1 MGGRLRHT
9 QGAGLSDLPA
19 GGEQQQQSV
28 STSAA
33 RNLATTTKTR
43 AQWAAL
49 TPRWVLH
56 LLPWVRVDGGTYR
69 VNRVRLLDPD
79 ERKVRFT
86 TVDGQP
92 VVPVTELQ
100 RLSLF
105 GGLHVDAVQSIADA
119 LQVERHDTG
128 TVLMTEG
135 EEGDKLYLLA
145 EGTVDVSITGSRGQK
160 LRINTLGGGEIFGE
174 GALLSDTPR
183 TATVTVLSPST
194 VLTLSRAQ
202 FDDLMAAHPELRTAM
217 EAVAERRRRQRAE
230 VNEYGEHKIE
240 VAGGHHG
247 ERVLPETYVD
257 YEEEPREYPLSVVQ
271 TIVRV
276 HTRVSDVYS
285 NPIDQLEEQLRLSIE
300 GIRERQEHELINNQ
314 EFGLLHAAPTSM
326 RTACRTGAPTPDDM
340 DDLLALVWKRPAF
353 FLAHPLAITAFGREC
368 TRRGVPPPTTQMF
381 GSPFLTWRGVPIV
394 PCDKLL
400 VGGKA
405 RVGSRAGTTNILLMR
420 VGEREQGVVGLH
432 TSGLPGEPEGL
443 PGMSV
448 RLMNINNRAVASYL
462 LTLYFSAAV
471 LIDDAIAVLEGVE
484 VGHYHEY
491 E

>member
-1 MGGRLRHT
+1 M
-9 QGAGLSDLPA
+9 SDLPA
-19 GGEQQQQSV
+19 GGEQQQSV

-33 RNLATTTKTR
+33 RKLASTTKTR

-49 TPRWVLH
+49 TPRWLLH

-105 GGLHVDAVQSIADA
+105 EGLHVDAVQSIADA

-145 EGTVDVSITGSRGQK
+145 EGTVDVSITGSRGQN
-160 LRINTLGGGEIFGE
+160 LRINTLAGGEIFGE

-202 FDDLMAAHPELRTAM
+202 FTELMAAHPDLRAAM
-217 EAVAERRRRQRAE
+217 ESVAERRRRQREE
-230 VNEYGEHKIE
+230 VDEYGEHKIE

-247 ERVLPETYVD
+247 EQELPETFVD
-257 YEEEPREYPLSVVQ
+257 YDEDPPEYPLSVVQ

-285 NPIDQLEEQLRLSIE
+285 DPIDQLEEQLRLSIE
-300 GIRERQEHELINNQ
+300 GVRERQEYELINNQ

-326 RTACRTGAPTPDDM
+326 RTTSRTGAPTPDDM
-340 DDLLALVWKRPAF
+340 DDLLTLVWKRPAF

-368 TRRGVPPPTTQMF
+368 TRRGVPPPTTQML

-400 VGGKA
+400 VGGRA

-448 RLMNINNRAVASYL
+448 RLMSINSRAVASYL

-471 LIDDAIAVLEGVE
+471 LVEDAIAVLEGVE
-484 VGHYHEY
+484 VGRYHEY

>member
-1 MGGRLRHT
+1 
-9 QGAGLSDLPA
+9 LPA
-19 GGEQQQQSV
+19 GPEQPQSV

-86 TVDGQP
+86 MVDGQP

-100 RLSLF
+100 QLFLF
-105 GGLHVDAVQSIADA
+105 GDLDVAALQAIADA
-119 LQVERHDTG
+119 LEVERHDTG

-135 EEGDKLYLLA
+135 EAGDKFYLLA
-145 EGTVDVSITGSRGQK
+145 EGTVEVSIASSRGQA

-174 GALLSDTPR
+174 GALLSDRPR
-183 TATVTVLSPST
+183 AATIATLAPST

-202 FDDLMAAHPELRTAM
+202 FTELMEAHPDLRAAM
-217 EAVAERRRRQRAE
+217 EAVVERRRLQRDE
-230 VNEYGEHKIE
+230 VDEYGEHKIE

-247 ERVLPETYVD
+247 ELVLPETFVD
-257 YEEEPREYPLSVVQ
+257 YDEEPREYPLSVVQ

-300 GIRERQEHELINNQ
+300 GIRERQEYELINNP
-314 EFGLLHAAPTSM
+314 EFGLLHAAPNSM
-326 RTACRTGAPTPDDM
+326 RTPSRTGAPTPDDM

-353 FLAHPLAITAFGREC
+353 FLAHPLAIAAFGREC
-368 TRRGVPPPTTQMF
+368 TRRGVPPPTTNMY

-405 RVGSRAGTTNILLMR
+405 RVGSRAGTTSILLLR

-443 PGMSV
+443 PGLSV
-448 RLMNINNRAVASYL
+448 RLMGINRRAVSSYL

-471 LIDDAIAVLEGVE
+471 LIEDAIAVLEGVE
-484 VGHYHEY
+484 VGQYHEY
-491 E
+491 Q

>member
-1 MGGRLRHT
+1 M
-9 QGAGLSDLPA
+9 SDLPSGA
-19 GGEQQQQSV
+19 EQQQSV

-79 ERKVRFT
+79 QRKIRFAS
-86 TVDGQP
+86 VDGQP
-92 VVPVTELQ
+92 VVPVGELQ
-100 RLSLF
+100 QLSLF
-105 GGLHVDAVQSIADA
+105 QGLDADAVRAIADA
-119 LQVERHDTG
+119 FEVERHERG
-128 TVLMTEG
+128 TVLITEG
-135 EEGDKLYLLA
+135 EAGDKFYLLA
-145 EGTVDVSITGSRGQK
+145 EGTVEVSIIGSRGQT
-160 LRINTLGGGEIFGE
+160 LRVNVLGGGEVFGE
-174 GALLSDTPR
+174 AALLSDRPR
-183 TATVTVLSPST
+183 TATVTALTPST
-194 VLTLSRAQ
+194 VLTLSREQ
-202 FDDLMAAHPELRTAM
+202 FTDVMAAHPELRAVM
-217 EAVAERRRRQRAE
+217 EAMAERRRAQLAE
-230 VNEYGEHKIE
+230 VDEYGEHKIE

-247 ERVLPETYVD
+247 ETVLPETYVD
-257 YEEEPREYPLSVVQ
+257 YDEDPREYALSVVQ

-300 GIRERQEHELINNQ
+300 GIRERQEYELINNA
-314 EFGLLHAAPTSM
+314 EFGLLHAAAPSM
-326 RTACRTGAPTPDDM
+326 RTLSRTGAPTPDDM
-340 DDLLALVWKRPAF
+340 DDLLAMVWKRPAF
-353 FLAHPLAITAFGREC
+353 FLAHPMAIAAFGREC
-368 TRRGVPPPTTQMF
+368 TRRGVPPPTTNMY

-400 VGGKA
+400 VGGKT
-405 RVGSRAGTTNILLMR
+405 RGSRAGTTNILLIR

-443 PGMSV
+443 PGLSV
-448 RLMNINNRAVASYL
+448 RLMGINNRAVASYL

-471 LIDDAIAVLEGVE
+471 LIEDAIAVLEGVE
-484 VGHYHEY
+484 VGRYHEY
-491 E
+491 A